1 MRPACIKRFDGGED
15 VIETYNIHDFPY
27 DKLNTKALICKH
39 KKKPKYIV
47 YTFATFDIET
57 TTIDNGNDTPYGF
70 MYHWQ
75 MDVGGY
81 IVTGRRWEE
90 WVKFM
95 LKLVEIFKTDETR
108 HFVVYIHNEAFEF
121 QFIRDFLNEYMGGFT
136 VFAAERRKP
145 IYVTTGN
152 GIQFR
157 CSYKLTNMS
166 LEKAVQNELG
176 VVHCKAAGDL
186 DYRVIR
192 TADTPLDDTEFGYCV
207 SDVVSLYELIER
219 RLINEHD
226 NLESIPMTSTGYVR
240 RDCRN
245 ACRKDEDYREEFLKQ
260 EMTESVYKLLM
271 EAGRGGN
278 THANR
283 YMSGRVWHEVDSFD
297 VASSY
302 PSQMFLREFPVS
314 KFTPYGEIE
323 NMTELESLLSEY
335 ACLFRVIFTG
345 LEVRDNIGMPYI
357 PISKATAHSKHI
369 TLDNGRVL
377 STVQRKMKERRKRR
391 KRRIKRCHI
400 PLRLTNIDDEI
411 MKERIKRIKRIK
423 RGYIS
428 LTLTDIDYQIIKEQ
442 YTWDDMSISDFHIA
456 TYGYLPE
463 ALLSQVMAYFK
474 AKTELKDKIKEA
486 EKRVDEEEAAN
497 LAYLYAK
504 SKNRLNG
511 IFGMCYTN
519 PVHNIISIN
528 EDGKWI
534 EDAPEIADALKKY
547 WKSRNSFLV
556 YAWGVWITAW
566 ARRHLEDLFNALGQD
581 KVIYGDTDSGK
592 AVDVDISKI
601 DALNAKVMA
610 LADKR
615 GAYCDYNGTRYYMGV
630 YEHENKI
637 PIAKF
642 KTLGAKK
649 YVYEDEKGLHVTISG
664 VNKKLGAKEIG
675 SIDNF
680 VPGFIFKEAGGL
692 TLYYNDAEQGIHQIT
707 VDGCTM
713 TTASNIGMID
723 STYEI
728 GITSEY
734 AELIGYNIYYDI
746 DKSDNNL

>member
-1 MRPACIKRFDGGED
+1 MRPACIKRFDGGDD

-27 DKLNTKALICKH
+27 EKLNTKALTCKH
-39 KKKPKYIV
+39 KKKPKYLV

-57 TTIDNGNDTPYGF
+57 TTIDNGTDTPYGY

-81 IVTGRRWEE
+81 VVTGRRWEE
-90 WVKFM
+90 WVTFM

-108 HFVVYIHNEAFEF
+108 NFVVYIHNEAFEF
-121 QFIRDFLNEYMGGFT
+121 QFIRDFLNAYFDGFT
-136 VFAAERRKP
+136 VFASQRRKP

-186 DYRVIR
+186 DYRIIR
-192 TADTPLDDTEFGYCV
+192 TADTPLNDTEYGYCV

-219 RLINEHD
+219 RLINERD

-245 ACRKDEDYREEFLKQ
+245 SCRKDEEYREEFLKQ

-283 YMSGRVWHEVDSFD
+283 YMSGRVWHKVDSFD

-302 PSQMFLREFPVS
+302 PAQMFLRKFPVS

-323 NMTELESLLSEY
+323 SMTELDGLLSEY

-357 PISKATAHSKHI
+357 AISKATAHSKHVA
-369 TLDNGRVL
+369 LDNGRVL
-377 STVQRKMKERRKRR
+377 SVINREDRE
-391 KRRIKRCHI
+391 
-400 PLRLTNIDDEI
+400 ND
-411 MKERIKRIKRIK
+411 
-423 RGYIS
+423 RGYLA
-428 LTLTDIDYQIIKEQ
+428 LTLTDVDFQIIKEQ
-442 YTWDDMSISDFHIA
+442 YTWDELSISDFHIA

-474 AKTELKDKIKEA
+474 AKTELKDKIKEV
-486 EKRVDEEEAAN
+486 EERGDEEEAAN

-519 PVHNIISIN
+519 PVHNAISIN
-528 EDGKWI
+528 EDGEWI
-534 EDAPEIADALKKY
+534 EEAPEIADALKKY

-601 DALNAKVMA
+601 DTLNDKVMA

-615 GAYCDYNGTRYYMGV
+615 GAYCDYNGTRYYMGI
-630 YEHENKI
+630 YEHENKV

-664 VNKKLGAKEIG
+664 VNKKRGAKELG

-680 VPGFIFKEAGGL
+680 APGFIFKDAGGL
-692 TLYYNDAEQGIHQIT
+692 TLYYNDAEQGIHKIT

-713 TTASNIGMID
+713 TTASNIGMVD

-728 GITSEY
+728 GITREY
-734 AELIGYNIYYDI
+734 AELIGYNIYYDV
-746 DKSDNNL
+746 DKSDNIL

>member
-1 MRPACIKRFDGGED
+1 MRQVCIKRFDGGED
-15 VIETYNIHDFPY
+15 LIETYNIHDFPY
-27 DKLNTKALICKH
+27 ENLNTKALTCKH
-39 KKKPKYIV
+39 KKKPKYLV

-57 TTIDNGNDTPYGF
+57 TTIDNGTDTPYGF

-75 MDVGGY
+75 MDIGGY
-81 IVTGRRWEE
+81 VVTGRRWEE

-108 HFVVYIHNEAFEF
+108 NFVVYIQNEAFEF
-121 QFIRDFLNEYMGGFT
+121 QFIRDFLNAHFGGFR
-136 VFAAERRKP
+136 VFAAQHRKP
-145 IYVTTGN
+145 IHVTTGN

-186 DYRVIR
+186 NYRVIR
-192 TADTPLDDTEFGYCV
+192 TAETPLNDTEYGYCI

-219 RLINEHD
+219 RFINERD

-245 ACRKDEDYREEFLKQ
+245 SCRKDEDYREEFLKQ

-283 YMSGRVWHEVDSFD
+283 YMSGRVWHDVDSFD

-302 PSQMFLREFPVS
+302 PAQMFLRKFPVS

-323 NMTELESLLSEY
+323 SMTELDGLLSEY

-345 LEVRDNIGMPYI
+345 LEVRDNIGMPYVA
-357 PISKATAHSKHI
+357 ISKATAHSKHV

-377 STVQRKMKERRKRR
+377 STINRENRDK
-391 KRRIKRCHI
+391 
-400 PLRLTNIDDEI
+400 D
-411 MKERIKRIKRIK
+411 
-423 RGYIS
+423 RGYIA
-428 LTLTDIDYQIIKEQ
+428 LTLTDVDYQIIKEQ
-442 YTWDDMSISDFHIA
+442 YTWDEMSISDFHIA

-463 ALLSQVMAYFK
+463 ALLSQVMAYFR

-486 EKRVDEEEAAN
+486 EEREAEEEASN

-519 PVHNIISIN
+519 PVHNVISVN
-528 EDGKWI
+528 EDGEWI
-534 EDAPEIADALKKY
+534 EEVPEIAEALKKY

-581 KVIYGDTDSGK
+581 KTIYGDTDSGK

-601 DALNAKVMA
+601 DALNDKVMK

-615 GAYCDYNGTRYYMGV
+615 GAYCDYNGTRYYMGI
-630 YEHENKI
+630 YEHENKV

-664 VNKKLGAKEIG
+664 VNRKRGAKELG

-680 VPGFIFKEAGGL
+680 VPGFIFKDAGGL
-692 TLYYNDAEQGIHQIT
+692 TLYYNDAEQGIHQII
-707 VDGCTM
+707 VDGCSM
-713 TTASNIGMID
+713 TTASNIGMVD

-728 GITSEY
+728 GITQEY
-734 AELIGYNIYYDI
+734 AESIGYNIYYDI
-746 DKSDNNL
+746 DKSDNIL

>member
-1 MRPACIKRFDGGED
+1 MRQACIKRFDGGED
-15 VIETYNIHDFPY
+15 VIDTYNIHDFPY
-27 DKLNTKALICKH
+27 ENLNTKSLICKH
-39 KKKPKYIV
+39 KKKPKYLI

-57 TTIDNGNDTPYGF
+57 TTIDNGTDTPYGF

-81 IVTGRRWEE
+81 VVTGRRWDE

-95 LKLVEIFKTDETR
+95 LKLVEIFKTDDTR
-108 HFVVYIHNEAFEF
+108 NFVVYIQNEAFEF
-121 QFIRDFLNEYMGGFT
+121 QFIRDFLNEHFGGFH
-136 VFAAERRKP
+136 VFAAQRRKP

-192 TADTPLDDTEFGYCV
+192 TADTPLNDTEFGYCV

-219 RLINEHD
+219 RLVNEHD

-245 ACRKDEDYREEFLKQ
+245 SCRKDKHYRDDFLKQ

-271 EAGRGGN
+271 EASRGGN

-283 YMSGRVWHEVDSFD
+283 YMSGRVWHDADSFD

-302 PSQMFLREFPVS
+302 PAQMFLRQFPVS

-323 NMTELESLLSEY
+323 SMTELDGLLSEY

-357 PISKATAHSKHI
+357 AISKATAHSKHI

-377 STVQRKMKERRKRR
+377 SVINREDRES
-391 KRRIKRCHI
+391 
-400 PLRLTNIDDEI
+400 D
-411 MKERIKRIKRIK
+411 
-423 RGYIS
+423 RGYIA
-428 LTLTDIDYQIIKEQ
+428 LTLTDIDFQIIKEQ

-463 ALLSQVMAYFK
+463 ALLCQVMEYFK

-486 EKRVDEEEAAN
+486 DERGNEEETAN
-497 LAYLYAK
+497 FTYLYAK

-519 PVHNIISIN
+519 PVHNVISIN
-528 EDGKWI
+528 EDGEWI
-534 EDAPEIADALKKY
+534 EEVPEIADALKKY

-615 GAYCDYNGTRYYMGV
+615 GAYCDYNGTRYYMGI
-630 YEHENKI
+630 YEHENKV

-642 KTLGAKK
+642 KTMGAKK

-664 VNKKLGAKEIG
+664 VNKKLGAKELG

-692 TLYYNDAEQGIHQIT
+692 TLYYNDVSIHQIT

-728 GITSEY
+728 GITREY

-746 DKSDNNL
+746 DKSDNIL

>member
-15 VIETYNIHDFPY
+15 VIDTYNIHDFPY
-27 DKLNTKALICKH
+27 ENLNTKALTCKH
-39 KKKPKYIV
+39 KKKPKYLV
-47 YTFATFDIET
+47 YTFASFDIET
-57 TTIDNGNDTPYGF
+57 TTIASGTDTPYGF

-81 IVTGRRWEE
+81 VVTGRRWEE
-90 WVKFM
+90 WIEFM

-108 HFVVYIHNEAFEF
+108 NFVVYIHNEAFEF
-121 QFIRDFLNEYMGGFT
+121 QFIRDFLNAYFDGFT
-136 VFAAERRKP
+136 VFAAQRRKP

-176 VVHCKAAGDL
+176 IIHCKASGDL
-186 DYRVIR
+186 DYRIIR
-192 TADTPLDDTEFGYCV
+192 TADTPLNDTEFGYCV

-219 RLINEHD
+219 RLINERD
-226 NLESIPMTSTGYVR
+226 NLESIPLTSTGYVR

-245 ACRKDEDYREEFLKQ
+245 SCRKDENYREEFLKQ

-283 YMSGRVWHEVDSFD
+283 YMSGRIWHDVDSFD

-302 PSQMFLREFPVS
+302 PAQMFLRKFPVS

-323 NMTELESLLSEY
+323 SMTELDDLLSEY

-357 PISKATAHSKHI
+357 AISKATAHSKHV

-377 STVQRKMKERRKRR
+377 SVINREDRE
-391 KRRIKRCHI
+391 
-400 PLRLTNIDDEI
+400 ND
-411 MKERIKRIKRIK
+411 
-423 RGYIS
+423 RGYLS
-428 LTLTDIDYQIIKEQ
+428 LTLTDVDFQIIKEQ
-442 YTWDDMSISDFHIA
+442 YTWDEMSISDFHIA

-463 ALLSQVMAYFK
+463 ALLSQVMAYFR
-474 AKTELKDKIKEA
+474 AKTELKDKIKAA
-486 EKRVDEEEAAN
+486 EERGDEEEAAN

-519 PVHNIISIN
+519 PVRNVISIN
-528 EDGKWI
+528 EDGEWI

-592 AVDVDISKI
+592 AVEVDISKI
-601 DALNAKVMA
+601 DALNAKVME
-610 LADKR
+610 LADKC

-637 PIAKF
+637 PVAKF

-664 VNKKLGAKEIG
+664 VNKKLGAKELG

-680 VPGFIFKEAGGL
+680 VPGFIFKDAGGL

-713 TTASNIGMID
+713 TTASNIGMVD
-723 STYEI
+723 NTYEI

-746 DKSDNNL
+746 DKFDFNL

>member
-1 MRPACIKRFDGGED
+1 MRLACIKRFDGGED

-27 DKLNTKALICKH
+27 ENLNTKALTCKH
-39 KKKPKYIV
+39 KKKPKYLV
-47 YTFATFDIET
+47 YTFGTFDIET
-57 TTIDNGNDTPYGF
+57 TTIDNGIDTPYGF

-81 IVTGRRWEE
+81 VVTGRRWEE

-108 HFVVYIHNEAFEF
+108 NFVVYIQNEAFEF
-121 QFIRDFLNEYMGGFT
+121 QFIRDFLNTYFDGFR
-136 VFAAERRKP
+136 VFATQRRKP

-192 TADTPLDDTEFGYCV
+192 TADTPLDDTEYGYCV

-219 RLINEHD
+219 RFINEHD

-245 ACRKDEDYREEFLKQ
+245 SCRKDENYREEFLKQ

-283 YMSGRVWHEVDSFD
+283 YMSGRVWHDVDSFD
-297 VASSY
+297 VTSSY
-302 PSQMFLREFPVS
+302 PAQMFLRKFPVS

-323 NMTELESLLSEY
+323 SMTELDGLLSEY

-357 PISKATAHSKHI
+357 AISKATARSKHV

-377 STVQRKMKERRKRR
+377 SVINREDRE
-391 KRRIKRCHI
+391 
-400 PLRLTNIDDEI
+400 ND
-411 MKERIKRIKRIK
+411 
-423 RGYIS
+423 RGYIA
-428 LTLTDIDYQIIKEQ
+428 LTLTDIDFQIIKEQ
-442 YTWDDMSISDFHIA
+442 YTWDEMSISDFHIA

-486 EKRVDEEEAAN
+486 EERGDEEEAAN

-519 PVHNIISIN
+519 PVHNVISIN
-528 EDGKWI
+528 EDGEWI
-534 EDAPEIADALKKY
+534 EDTPEIADALKKY

-601 DALNAKVMA
+601 DALNAKVME

-630 YEHENKI
+630 YEHENKV

-664 VNKKLGAKEIG
+664 VSKKLGAKELG

-680 VPGFIFKEAGGL
+680 VPGFIFKDAGGL

-713 TTASNIGMID
+713 TTASNIGMVD

-746 DKSDNNL
+746 DKSDNIL

>member
-1 MRPACIKRFDGGED
+1 MRLACIKRFDGGED

-27 DKLNTKALICKH
+27 ENLNTKALICKH
-39 KKKPKYIV
+39 KKKPKYLV
-47 YTFATFDIET
+47 YTFGTFDIET
-57 TTIDNGNDTPYGF
+57 TTIDNGTGTPYGF

-81 IVTGRRWEE
+81 VVTGRRWED

-108 HFVVYIHNEAFEF
+108 NFVVYIHNEAFEF
-121 QFIRDFLNEYMGGFT
+121 QFIRDFLNAHFDGFQ
-136 VFAAERRKP
+136 VFASQRRKP

-207 SDVVSLYELIER
+207 SDVVCLYELIER
-219 RLINEHD
+219 RLINERD

-245 ACRKDEDYREEFLKQ
+245 SCRKDENYREEFLKQ

-283 YMSGRVWHEVDSFD
+283 YMSGRVWHDVDSFD

-302 PSQMFLREFPVS
+302 PAQMFLRKFPAS

-323 NMTELESLLSEY
+323 SMTELDALLSEY

-357 PISKATAHSKHI
+357 AISKATARSKHV

-377 STVQRKMKERRKRR
+377 SVINREDRE
-391 KRRIKRCHI
+391 
-400 PLRLTNIDDEI
+400 ND
-411 MKERIKRIKRIK
+411 
-423 RGYIS
+423 RGYIA
-428 LTLTDIDYQIIKEQ
+428 LTLTDIDFQIIKEQ
-442 YTWDDMSISDFHIA
+442 YTWDEMSISDFHIA

-486 EKRVDEEEAAN
+486 EERGDEEEVAN

-519 PVHNIISIN
+519 PVHNVISIN
-528 EDGKWI
+528 EDGEWI
-534 EDAPEIADALKKY
+534 EDTPEIADALKKY

-601 DALNAKVMA
+601 DALNAKVKA

-630 YEHENKI
+630 YEHENKV

-664 VNKKLGAKEIG
+664 VSKKLGAKELG

-680 VPGFIFKEAGGL
+680 VPGFIFKDAGGL

-713 TTASNIGMID
+713 TTASNIGMVD

-734 AELIGYNIYYDI
+734 AEVIGYNIYYDI
-746 DKSDNNL
+746 DKFDFNL

>member
-1 MRPACIKRFDGGED
+1 MRQARIKRFDGGED

-27 DKLNTKALICKH
+27 EKLNTKALTCKH
-39 KKKPKYIV
+39 KKMPKYLV

-57 TTIDNGNDTPYGF
+57 TTIDNGTDTPFGF

-81 IVTGRRWEE
+81 VVTGRRWEE

-108 HFVVYIHNEAFEF
+108 NFVVYIHNEAFEF
-121 QFIRDFLNEYMGGFT
+121 QFIRDFLNAHFDGFT
-136 VFAAERRKP
+136 VFASQRRKP

-166 LEKAVQNELG
+166 LEKAVENELG

-186 DYRVIR
+186 DYRIIR

-219 RLINEHD
+219 RLINERD

-245 ACRKDEDYREEFLKQ
+245 SCRKDEEYREEFLKQ
-260 EMTESVYKLLM
+260 EMTESVYQLLL

-283 YMSGRVWHEVDSFD
+283 YLSGRVWHNVDSFD

-302 PSQMFLREFPVS
+302 PAQMFLRKFPVS

-323 NMTELESLLSEY
+323 SMTELDGLLSEY

-357 PISKATAHSKHI
+357 AISKATAHSKYV

-377 STVQRKMKERRKRR
+377 SVINREDRE
-391 KRRIKRCHI
+391 
-400 PLRLTNIDDEI
+400 ND
-411 MKERIKRIKRIK
+411 
-423 RGYIS
+423 RGYLA
-428 LTLTDIDYQIIKEQ
+428 LTLTDVDFLIIKEQ
-442 YTWDDMSISDFHIA
+442 YTWDEMSISDFHIA

-486 EKRVDEEEAAN
+486 EERGDEEEAAN

-519 PVHNIISIN
+519 PVHNVISIN
-528 EDGKWI
+528 EDGEWI
-534 EDAPEIADALKKY
+534 EDTPEIAEALKKY

-615 GAYCDYNGTRYYMGV
+615 GAYCDYNGKRYYMGI
-630 YEHENKI
+630 YEHENKV

-664 VNKKLGAKEIG
+664 VNKKLGAKELG

-680 VPGFIFKEAGGL
+680 IPGFIFKDAGGL
-692 TLYYNDAEQGIHQIT
+692 TLYYNDEEQGIHKIT

-713 TTASNIGMID
+713 TTASNIGMVD

-728 GITSEY
+728 GITREY

-746 DKSDNNL
+746 DKSDNIL

>member
-27 DKLNTKALICKH
+27 ENLNTKALTCKH
-39 KKKPKYIV
+39 KKKPKYLI

-57 TTIDNGNDTPYGF
+57 TTIDNGTDTPYGF

-81 IVTGRRWEE
+81 VVTGRRWEE

-108 HFVVYIHNEAFEF
+108 NFVVYIQNEAFEF
-121 QFIRDFLNEYMGGFT
+121 QFIRDFLNAYFGGFR
-136 VFAAERRKP
+136 VFAAQRRKP
-145 IYVTTGN
+145 IHVTTGN

-192 TADTPLDDTEFGYCV
+192 TADTPLTDTEYGYCV

-219 RLINEHD
+219 RFINERD

-245 ACRKDEDYREEFLKQ
+245 SCRKDEDYREEFLKQ

-283 YMSGRVWHEVDSFD
+283 YMSGRVWHDVDSFD

-302 PSQMFLREFPVS
+302 PAQMFLRKFPVS

-323 NMTELESLLSEY
+323 SMTELDGLLSEY

-345 LEVRDNIGMPYI
+345 LEVRDNIGMPYVA
-357 PISKATAHSKHI
+357 ISKATARSKHV

-377 STVQRKMKERRKRR
+377 SVINREDRE
-391 KRRIKRCHI
+391 
-400 PLRLTNIDDEI
+400 ND
-411 MKERIKRIKRIK
+411 
-423 RGYIS
+423 RGYIA
-428 LTLTDIDYQIIKEQ
+428 LTLTDVDFQIIKEQ
-442 YTWDDMSISDFHIA
+442 YTWDEMSISDFHIA

-486 EKRVDEEEAAN
+486 DERGDEEEAAN
-497 LAYLYAK
+497 LSYLYAK

-519 PVHNIISIN
+519 PVHNKVFIK
-528 EDGKWI
+528 EDGTWD
-534 EDAPEIADALKKY
+534 EDAPDIAEALKKY
-547 WKSRNSFLV
+547 WRSRNNFLV

-581 KVIYGDTDSGK
+581 KTIYGDTDSGK

-615 GAYCDYNGTRYYMGV
+615 GAYCDYNGTRYYMGI
-630 YEHENKI
+630 YEHENKV

-664 VNKKLGAKEIG
+664 VSKKLGAKELG

-680 VPGFIFKEAGGL
+680 VPGFIFKVAGGL

-713 TTASNIGMID
+713 TTASNIGMVD

-728 GITSEY
+728 GITREY

-746 DKSDNNL
+746 DKSDNIL

>member
-1 MRPACIKRFDGGED
+1 MRLACIKRFDGGED
-15 VIETYNIHDFPY
+15 IIETYNIHDFPY
-27 DKLNTKALICKH
+27 ENLNTKALTCKH
-39 KKKPKYIV
+39 KKKPKYLV

-57 TTIDNGNDTPYGF
+57 TTIDNGTDTPYGF

-81 IVTGRRWEE
+81 VVTGRHWEE

-95 LKLVEIFKTDETR
+95 LKLADIFKTDDTR
-108 HFVVYIHNEAFEF
+108 NFVVYIHNEAFEF
-121 QFIRDFLNEYMGGFT
+121 QFIRDFLNTYFDGFH
-136 VFAAERRKP
+136 VFASQRRKP

-176 VVHCKAAGDL
+176 VVHCKADGDL

-207 SDVVSLYELIER
+207 SDVVCLYELIER

-245 ACRKDEDYREEFLKQ
+245 SCRKDADYREEFLKQ
-260 EMTESVYKLLM
+260 EMTESVYTLLT

-302 PSQMFLREFPVS
+302 PAQMFLRKFPVS

-323 NMTELESLLSEY
+323 SMTELDGLLSEY

-357 PISKATAHSKHI
+357 AKSKSTAHSNHL

-377 STVQRKMKERRKRR
+377 SVINREDRE
-391 KRRIKRCHI
+391 
-400 PLRLTNIDDEI
+400 ND
-411 MKERIKRIKRIK
+411 
-423 RGYIS
+423 RGYLA
-428 LTLTDIDYQIIKEQ
+428 LTLTDVDFQIIKEQ
-442 YTWDDMSISDFHIA
+442 YTWDEMSISDFHIA

-463 ALLSQVMAYFK
+463 ALLSQVMAYFR

-486 EKRVDEEEAAN
+486 EERGDEEEAAN

-519 PVHNIISIN
+519 PVRNVISIN
-528 EDGKWI
+528 EKGKWI
-534 EDAPEIADALKKY
+534 EETPEIADALKKY

-581 KVIYGDTDSGK
+581 RVIYGDTDSGK

-601 DALNAKVMA
+601 DALNAKVKA

-630 YEHENKI
+630 YEHENKV

-664 VNKKLGAKEIG
+664 VNKKTGAKELG

-680 VPGFIFKEAGGL
+680 VPGFIFKDAGGL
-692 TLYYNDAEQGIHQIT
+692 TLYYNYAEQGIHQIT

-713 TTASNIGMID
+713 TTASNIGMVD

-746 DKSDNNL
+746 DKSDNIL

>member
-1 MRPACIKRFDGGED
+1 MRQACIKRFDGGED

-27 DKLNTKALICKH
+27 ENLNTKALTCKH
-39 KKKPKYIV
+39 KKKPKYLV

-57 TTIDNGNDTPYGF
+57 TTIDNGTDTPYGF

-81 IVTGRRWEE
+81 VVTGRRWEE

-166 LEKAVQNELG
+166 LQKAAQNELG
-176 VVHCKAAGDL
+176 VVHCKADGDL

-219 RLINEHD
+219 RLINERD

-260 EMTESVYKLLM
+260 EMTESVYTLLM

-283 YMSGRVWHEVDSFD
+283 YMSGRVWHDVDSFD
-297 VASSY
+297 VVSSY
-302 PSQMFLREFPVS
+302 PSQMFLRKFPVS

-323 NMTELESLLSEY
+323 SMTELDGLLSEY

-357 PISKATAHSKHI
+357 AISKATAHSKHV

-377 STVQRKMKERRKRR
+377 SVINREDRE
-391 KRRIKRCHI
+391 
-400 PLRLTNIDDEI
+400 ND
-411 MKERIKRIKRIK
+411 
-423 RGYIS
+423 RGYLA
-428 LTLTDIDYQIIKEQ
+428 LTLTDIDFQIIKEQ

-463 ALLSQVMAYFK
+463 ALLSQVMAYFR

-486 EKRVDEEEAAN
+486 EERGDEEKTAN
-497 LAYLYAK
+497 LAYLYTK
-504 SKNRLNG
+504 SKSRLNG
-511 IFGMCYTN
+511 ISGMCYTN
-519 PVHNIISIN
+519 PVHNVISIN
-528 EDGKWI
+528 EDGEWI
-534 EDAPEIADALKKY
+534 EEVPEIADALKKY

-566 ARRHLEDLFNALGQD
+566 ARRHLEDLFNDLGQD

-664 VNKKLGAKEIG
+664 VNKKLGAKELG

-680 VPGFIFKEAGGL
+680 IPAFIFKDAGGL
-692 TLYYNDAEQGIHQIT
+692 TLYYNDAEQGIHEIT

-713 TTASNIGMID
+713 TTASNIGMVD

-728 GITSEY
+728 GITEEY

>member
-27 DKLNTKALICKH
+27 ENLNTKALVCKH
-39 KKKPKYIV
+39 KKKPKYLV

-57 TTIDNGNDTPYGF
+57 TTIASDTETPYGF

-81 IVTGRRWEE
+81 VVTGRRWEE
-90 WVKFM
+90 WVEFM

-108 HFVVYIHNEAFEF
+108 NFIVYIHNEAFEF
-121 QFIRDFLNEYMGGFT
+121 QFIRDFLNAHFGGFQ
-136 VFAAERRKP
+136 VFAAQRRKP

-176 VVHCKAAGDL
+176 IVHCKAAGDL
-186 DYRVIR
+186 DYRLIR
-192 TADTPLDDTEFGYCV
+192 TADTPLDDTEYAYCV
-207 SDVVSLYELIER
+207 SDVVCLYELIER

-245 ACRKDEDYREEFLKQ
+245 SCRKDEDYREEFLKQ
-260 EMTESVYKLLM
+260 EMTESVYKLLL

-283 YMSGRVWHEVDSFD
+283 FMSGRVWHNVDSFD

-302 PSQMFLREFPVS
+302 PAQMFLRKFPVS

-323 NMTELESLLSEY
+323 SMTELDSLLSEY

-357 PISKATAHSKHI
+357 AISKATAHSKHV

-377 STVQRKMKERRKRR
+377 SVINREDRE
-391 KRRIKRCHI
+391 
-400 PLRLTNIDDEI
+400 ND
-411 MKERIKRIKRIK
+411 
-423 RGYIS
+423 RGYLA
-428 LTLTDIDYQIIKEQ
+428 LTLTDVDFQIIKEQ
-442 YTWDDMSISDFHIA
+442 YAWDEMSISDFHIA

-463 ALLSQVMAYFK
+463 ALLSQVMAYFR

-486 EKRVDEEEAAN
+486 EESGDEEEAAN

-519 PVHNIISIN
+519 PVHNVISIN
-528 EDGKWI
+528 EDGEWI
-534 EDAPEIADALKKY
+534 EDVPEIADALKKF

-581 KVIYGDTDSGK
+581 RVIYGDTDSGK

-601 DALNAKVMA
+601 DALNAKVME

-664 VNKKLGAKEIG
+664 VNKKLGAKELG

-680 VPGFIFKEAGGL
+680 VPGFIFKDAGGL

-713 TTASNIGMID
+713 TTASNIGMVD

-746 DKSDNNL
+746 DKFDFNL

>member
-1 MRPACIKRFDGGED
+1 MRPAFIKRFDGGED
-15 VIETYNIHDFPY
+15 CIETYNIHDFPY
-27 DKLNTKALICKH
+27 GNLNTKALTCKH
-39 KKKPKYIV
+39 KKKPKYLI

-57 TTIDNGNDTPYGF
+57 TTIDNGTDTPYGF

-81 IVTGRRWEE
+81 VVTGRRWEE

-95 LKLVEIFKTDETR
+95 LKLVDIFKTDDTR
-108 HFVVYIHNEAFEF
+108 NFVVYIHNEAFEF
-121 QFIRDFLNEYMGGFT
+121 QFIRDFLNAHFGGFR
-136 VFAAERRKP
+136 VFAAQRRKP
-145 IYVTTGN
+145 IHVTTGN

-186 DYRVIR
+186 DYRIIR
-192 TADTPLDDTEFGYCV
+192 TADTPLGDTEYGYCI
-207 SDVVSLYELIER
+207 SDVVSLYEMIER

-245 ACRKDEDYREEFLKQ
+245 SCRKNEDYREEFLKQ
-260 EMTESVYKLLM
+260 EMTESVYKLLI

-283 YMSGRVWHEVDSFD
+283 YMSGRVWHDVDSFD

-302 PSQMFLREFPVS
+302 PAQMFLRKFPVS

-323 NMTELESLLSEY
+323 SVKELNGLLSEY

-357 PISKATAHSKHI
+357 AISKATARSKHV

-377 STVQRKMKERRKRR
+377 SVINREDRE
-391 KRRIKRCHI
+391 
-400 PLRLTNIDDEI
+400 ND
-411 MKERIKRIKRIK
+411 

-428 LTLTDIDYQIIKEQ
+428 LTLTDVDFQIIKEQ
-442 YTWDDMSISDFHIA
+442 YTWDEMSISDFHIA

-463 ALLSQVMAYFK
+463 ALLSQVMAYFR

-486 EKRVDEEEAAN
+486 EEQGDEEEAAN

-519 PVHNIISIN
+519 PVHNVISIN
-528 EDGKWI
+528 EDGEWI
-534 EDAPEIADALKKY
+534 EDEPEIADALKKY

-610 LADKR
+610 LADKC

-630 YEHENKI
+630 YEHENKV

-664 VNKKLGAKEIG
+664 VNKKLGAKELG
-675 SIDNF
+675 SIEKF
-680 VPGFIFKEAGGL
+680 ESGFIFKDAGGL
-692 TLYYNDAEQGIHQIT
+692 TLYYNDSEKGIHTIT
-707 VDGCTM
+707 INGCTM
-713 TTASNIGMID
+713 TTASNIAMVD

-728 GITSEY
+728 GITREY

-746 DKSDNNL
+746 DKSDNIL

>member
-1 MRPACIKRFDGGED
+1 MRLACIKRFDGGED

-27 DKLNTKALICKH
+27 ENLNTKALICKH

-57 TTIDNGNDTPYGF
+57 TTIDNGTDTPYGF

-81 IVTGRRWEE
+81 VVTGRRWEE
-90 WVKFM
+90 WVEFM

-121 QFIRDFLNEYMGGFT
+121 QFIRDFLNAYFGGFR
-136 VFAAERRKP
+136 VFATQRRKP

-152 GIQFR
+152 GVQFR

-192 TADTPLDDTEFGYCV
+192 TADTPLDDTEFGYCI

-219 RLINEHD
+219 RLINERD

-260 EMTESVYKLLM
+260 EMTESVYTLLM

-283 YMSGRVWHEVDSFD
+283 YMSGRVWHDVDSFD

-302 PSQMFLREFPVS
+302 PAQMFLRKYPVS

-323 NMTELESLLSEY
+323 SMTELDGLLSEY

-357 PISKATAHSKHI
+357 PISKATAHSKHVS
-369 TLDNGRVL
+369 LDNGRVL
-377 STVQRKMKERRKRR
+377 SVINREDRE
-391 KRRIKRCHI
+391 
-400 PLRLTNIDDEI
+400 ND
-411 MKERIKRIKRIK
+411 
-423 RGYIS
+423 RGYLA
-428 LTLTDIDYQIIKEQ
+428 LTLTDVDFQIIKEQ

-456 TYGYLPE
+456 TYGYLPD

-474 AKTELKDKIKEA
+474 TKTELKDKIKEA
-486 EKRVDEEEAAN
+486 DKRGDEEESAN

-519 PVHNIISIN
+519 PVHNVISIN
-528 EDGKWI
+528 EDGEWI

-601 DALNAKVMA
+601 DKLNAKVMA

-675 SIDNF
+675 NIDNF
-680 VPGFIFKEAGGL
+680 VPGFIFKDAGGL

-713 TTASNIGMID
+713 TTASNIGMVD

-728 GITSEY
+728 GITEEY

>member
-1 MRPACIKRFDGGED
+1 MRQACIKRFDGGED
-15 VIETYNIHDFPY
+15 VIETYNIYDFPY
-27 DKLNTKALICKH
+27 ENLNTKALKCKH
-39 KKKPKYIV
+39 KKKPKYLV
-47 YTFATFDIET
+47 YTFGTFDIET
-57 TTIDNGNDTPYGF
+57 TTIDNGTDTPYGF

-81 IVTGRRWEE
+81 VVTGRRWEE
-90 WVKFM
+90 WVEFM

-108 HFVVYIHNEAFEF
+108 NFVVYIHNEAFEF
-121 QFIRDFLNEYMGGFT
+121 QFIRDFLNAHFDGFQ
-136 VFAAERRKP
+136 VFAAQRRKP

-157 CSYKLTNMS
+157 CSYKMTNMS
-166 LEKAVQNELG
+166 LGKAVENELG

-207 SDVVSLYELIER
+207 SDVVCLYELIER

-283 YMSGRVWHEVDSFD
+283 YMSGRVWHDVDSFD

-302 PSQMFLREFPVS
+302 PSQMFLRKFPVS

-323 NMTELESLLSEY
+323 SMTELDGLLSEY

-357 PISKATAHSKHI
+357 PISKATARSKHV
-369 TLDNGRVL
+369 TQDNGRVI
-377 STVQRKMKERRKRR
+377 SVINREDRE
-391 KRRIKRCHI
+391 
-400 PLRLTNIDDEI
+400 ND
-411 MKERIKRIKRIK
+411 
-423 RGYIS
+423 RGYIA
-428 LTLTDIDYQIIKEQ
+428 LTLTDVDFQIIKEE
-442 YTWDDMSISDFHIA
+442 YTWDEMSISDFHIA

-486 EKRVDEEEAAN
+486 EERGDEEEAAN

-519 PVHNIISIN
+519 PVHNVISIN
-528 EDGKWI
+528 EDGEWI
-534 EDAPEIADALKKY
+534 EDMPEIADALKKY

-601 DALNAKVMA
+601 DALNAKVMD

-615 GAYCDYNGTRYYMGV
+615 GAYCDYNGTRYYMGI
-630 YEHENKI
+630 YEHENKV

-664 VNKKLGAKEIG
+664 VNKKLGAKELG

-680 VPGFIFKEAGGL
+680 VPGFIFTDAGGL

-713 TTASNIGMID
+713 TTASNIGMVD

-746 DKSDNNL
+746 DKSDDIL

>member
-15 VIETYNIHDFPY
+15 VIETYNIQDFPY
-27 DKLNTKALICKH
+27 ENLNTKALTCKH
-39 KKKPKYIV
+39 KKKPKYLV
-47 YTFATFDIET
+47 YIFATFDIET
-57 TTIDNGNDTPYGF
+57 TTIDNGTDTPYGF

-81 IVTGRRWEE
+81 VVTGRRWEE
-90 WVKFM
+90 WVEFM

-108 HFVVYIHNEAFEF
+108 NFVVYIHNEAFEF

-192 TADTPLDDTEFGYCV
+192 TADTPLDDTEYGYCV

-219 RLINEHD
+219 RLINERD

-245 ACRKDEDYREEFLKQ
+245 SCRKDEDYREEFLKQ

-283 YMSGRVWHEVDSFD
+283 YMSGRVWHDVDSFD

-302 PSQMFLREFPVS
+302 PAQMFLRKFPMS

-323 NMTELESLLSEY
+323 SMTELDGLLSEY

-345 LEVRDNIGMPYI
+345 MEVRDNIGMPYI
-357 PISKATAHSKHI
+357 AISKATARSKHV

-377 STVQRKMKERRKRR
+377 SVINREDRK
-391 KRRIKRCHI
+391 
-400 PLRLTNIDDEI
+400 ND
-411 MKERIKRIKRIK
+411 
-423 RGYIS
+423 RGYIA
-428 LTLTDIDYQIIKEQ
+428 LTLTDIDFQIIKEQ
-442 YTWDDMSISDFHIA
+442 YTWDEMSISDFHIA

-486 EKRVDEEEAAN
+486 EKRGDEEEAAN

-519 PVHNIISIN
+519 PVHNVISIN
-528 EDGKWI
+528 EDGEWI
-534 EDAPEIADALKKY
+534 EDAPDIADALKKY

-592 AVDVDISKI
+592 SVDVDISKI
-601 DALNAKVMA
+601 DALNSKVMA

-615 GAYCDYNGTRYYMGV
+615 GAYCDYNGTRYYMGI
-630 YEHENKI
+630 YEHENKV

-664 VNKKLGAKEIG
+664 VNKKLGAKELG

-680 VPGFIFKEAGGL
+680 VPGFIFKDAGGL
-692 TLYYNDAEQGIHQIT
+692 TLYYNDSEKGIHTIT
-707 VDGCTM
+707 INGCTM
-713 TTASNIGMID
+713 KTASNIGMVD

-746 DKSDNNL
+746 DKSDNIL

>member
-27 DKLNTKALICKH
+27 DKLNTKSLICRH
-39 KKKPKYIV
+39 KKKPKYLV

-57 TTIDNGNDTPYGF
+57 TTIDNGTDTPYGF

-81 IVTGRRWEE
+81 VVTGRRWEE
-90 WVKFM
+90 WVTFM
-95 LKLVEIFKTDETR
+95 LKLVEIFKTDDTR
-108 HFVVYIHNEAFEF
+108 NFVVYIHNEAFEF
-121 QFIRDFLNEYMGGFT
+121 QFIRDFLNAHFDGFT
-136 VFAAERRKP
+136 VFASQSRKP

-152 GIQFR
+152 GVQFR

-186 DYRVIR
+186 DYRIIR
-192 TADTPLDDTEFGYCV
+192 TADTPLNDTEFGYCV

-219 RLINEHD
+219 RLINERD

-245 ACRKDEDYREEFLKQ
+245 SCRKDEDYREEFLKQ

-283 YMSGRVWHEVDSFD
+283 YMSGRVWHDVDSFD

-302 PSQMFLREFPVS
+302 PAQMFLRKFPVS

-323 NMTELESLLSEY
+323 SMTELDGLLSEY

-357 PISKATAHSKHI
+357 AISKATAHSKHV

-377 STVQRKMKERRKRR
+377 SVINREDRE
-391 KRRIKRCHI
+391 
-400 PLRLTNIDDEI
+400 ND
-411 MKERIKRIKRIK
+411 
-423 RGYIS
+423 RGYLA
-428 LTLTDIDYQIIKEQ
+428 LTLTDVDFQIIKEQ
-442 YTWDDMSISDFHIA
+442 YTWDEVSISDFHIA

-486 EKRVDEEEAAN
+486 EERGDEEEAAN

-519 PVHNIISIN
+519 PVHNVISIN
-528 EDGKWI
+528 EDGEWI
-534 EDAPEIADALKKY
+534 EESPEIAEALKKY

-592 AVDVDISKI
+592 AVDIDISKI
-601 DALNAKVMA
+601 DTLNAKVMA

-615 GAYCDYNGTRYYMGV
+615 GAYCDYNGKRYYMGV
-630 YEHENKI
+630 YEHENKV

-664 VNKKLGAKEIG
+664 VNKKLGAKELG

-680 VPGFIFKEAGGL
+680 VPGFIFKDAGGL
-692 TLYYNDAEQGIHQIT
+692 TLYYNDAEQGIHKIT

-713 TTASNIGMID
+713 TTASNIGMVD

-728 GITSEY
+728 GITREY
-734 AELIGYNIYYDI
+734 AELIGYNIYYDV
-746 DKSDNNL
+746 DKSDNIL

>member
-1 MRPACIKRFDGGED
+1 MRQACIKRFDGGED

-27 DKLNTKALICKH
+27 ENLNTKALTCKH
-39 KKKPKYIV
+39 KKKPKYLV

-57 TTIDNGNDTPYGF
+57 TTIDNGTDTPYGF

-81 IVTGRRWEE
+81 VVTGRRWEE
-90 WVKFM
+90 WVQFM

-108 HFVVYIHNEAFEF
+108 NFVVYIHNEAFEF
-121 QFIRDFLNEYMGGFT
+121 QYIRDFLNAHFDGFQ
-136 VFAAERRKP
+136 VFASQRRKP

-166 LEKAVQNELG
+166 LEKAVENELG

-186 DYRVIR
+186 DYRIIR
-192 TADTPLDDTEFGYCV
+192 TADTPLDDTEYGYCV

-219 RLINEHD
+219 RLINEGD

-283 YMSGRVWHEVDSFD
+283 YMSGRVWHVVDSFD

-302 PSQMFLREFPVS
+302 PAQMFLRKFPVS

-323 NMTELESLLSEY
+323 SMTELDGLLSEY

-357 PISKATAHSKHI
+357 TISKATAHSKYV

-377 STVQRKMKERRKRR
+377 SVINREDRE
-391 KRRIKRCHI
+391 
-400 PLRLTNIDDEI
+400 ND
-411 MKERIKRIKRIK
+411 
-423 RGYIS
+423 RGYLA
-428 LTLTDIDYQIIKEQ
+428 LTLTDIDFQIIKEQ
-442 YTWDDMSISDFHIA
+442 YTWDEMSISDFHIA

-463 ALLSQVMAYFK
+463 ALLSQVMAYFR

-486 EKRVDEEEAAN
+486 EERGDEEEAAN

-519 PVHNIISIN
+519 PVRNVISIN
-528 EDGKWI
+528 ENGEWI
-534 EDAPEIADALKKY
+534 EDTPDIAEALRKY

-601 DALNAKVMA
+601 DALNAKVMS

-615 GAYCDYNGTRYYMGV
+615 GAYCDYNGKRYYMGV
-630 YEHENKI
+630 YEHENKV

-664 VNKKLGAKEIG
+664 VNKKLGAKELG

-680 VPGFIFKEAGGL
+680 VAGFIFKEAGGL
-692 TLYYNDAEQGIHQIT
+692 TLYYNDEEQGIHKIT

-713 TTASNIGMID
+713 TTASNIGMVG

-728 GITSEY
+728 GITREY
-734 AELIGYNIYYDI
+734 AELIGYNIYYDV
-746 DKSDNNL
+746 DKSDNIL

>member
-27 DKLNTKALICKH
+27 ENLNTKALTCKH
-39 KKKPKYIV
+39 KKKPKYLV

-57 TTIDNGNDTPYGF
+57 TTIDNGTDTPYGF

-81 IVTGRRWEE
+81 VVTGRRWEE

-95 LKLVEIFKTDETR
+95 LKLVEIFKTDDTR
-108 HFVVYIHNEAFEF
+108 NFVVYIQNEAFEF

-136 VFAAERRKP
+136 VFAAQRRKP
-145 IYVTTGN
+145 IHVTTGN

-186 DYRVIR
+186 DYRIIR
-192 TADTPLDDTEFGYCV
+192 TADTPLDDTEYGYCV

-219 RLINEHD
+219 RLINERD

-245 ACRKDEDYREEFLKQ
+245 SCRKDEDYREEFLKQ
-260 EMTESVYKLLM
+260 EMSESVYTLLM

-283 YMSGRVWHEVDSFD
+283 YMSGRVWHDVDSFD

-302 PSQMFLREFPVS
+302 PAQMFLRKYPVT

-323 NMTELESLLSEY
+323 SMTEFDGLLGEY

-345 LEVRDNIGMPYI
+345 LEVRENIGMPYI
-357 PISKATAHSKHI
+357 AISKATARSKHV

-377 STVQRKMKERRKRR
+377 SVINREDRE
-391 KRRIKRCHI
+391 
-400 PLRLTNIDDEI
+400 ND
-411 MKERIKRIKRIK
+411 
-423 RGYIS
+423 RGYIV
-428 LTLTDIDYQIIKEQ
+428 LTLTDVDFQIIKEQ
-442 YTWDDMSISDFHIA
+442 YTWDEMSISDFHIA
-456 TYGYLPE
+456 TYGYLPD
-463 ALLSQVMAYFK
+463 ALLSQVMAYFR

-486 EKRVDEEEAAN
+486 EEREAEEEAAN

-519 PVHNIISIN
+519 PVHNVISIN
-528 EDGKWI
+528 EDGEWI

-581 KVIYGDTDSGK
+581 KTIYGDTDSGK

-615 GAYCDYNGTRYYMGV
+615 GAYCDYNGMRYYMGI
-630 YEHENKI
+630 YEHENKV

-664 VNKKLGAKEIG
+664 VNKKLGAKELG
-675 SIDNF
+675 TIDNF
-680 VPGFIFKEAGGL
+680 VPGFIFKNAGGL

-713 TTASNIGMID
+713 TTASNIGMVD

-728 GITSEY
+728 GITQEY

-746 DKSDNNL
+746 DKSDNIL

>member
-27 DKLNTKALICKH
+27 ENLNTKALTCKH
-39 KKKPKYIV
+39 KKKPKYLV

-57 TTIDNGNDTPYGF
+57 TTIDNGTDTPYGF

-81 IVTGRRWEE
+81 VVTGRRWEE
-90 WVKFM
+90 WVEFM

-108 HFVVYIHNEAFEF
+108 YFIVYIQNEAFEF
-121 QFIRDFLNEYMGGFT
+121 QFIRDFLNAHFGGFH
-136 VFAAERRKP
+136 VFAAQRRKP

-176 VVHCKAAGDL
+176 VVHCKASGDL
-186 DYRVIR
+186 DYCVIR

-219 RLINEHD
+219 KFINERD
-226 NLESIPMTSTGYVR
+226 NLESIPLTSTGYVR

-245 ACRKDEDYREEFLKQ
+245 SCRKDPDYREEFLKQ

-283 YMSGRVWHEVDSFD
+283 FMSGRVWHNVDSFD

-302 PSQMFLREFPVS
+302 PAQMFLRKFPVS
-314 KFTPYGEIE
+314 KFTPYGDIE
-323 NMTELESLLSEY
+323 SMTELDGLLSEY

-345 LEVRDNIGMPYI
+345 MEVRDNIGMPYI
-357 PISKATAHSKHI
+357 AISKATAHSKHV

-377 STVQRKMKERRKRR
+377 SVINREDRE
-391 KRRIKRCHI
+391 
-400 PLRLTNIDDEI
+400 ND
-411 MKERIKRIKRIK
+411 

-428 LTLTDIDYQIIKEQ
+428 LTLTDVDFQIIKEQ
-442 YTWDDMSISDFHIA
+442 YTWDEMSISDFHIA
-456 TYGYLPE
+456 TYGYLPD
-463 ALLSQVMAYFK
+463 ALLSQVMAYFR
-474 AKTELKDKIKEA
+474 AKTELKDKIKAAA
-486 EKRVDEEEAAN
+486 EERGDEEEAAN

-519 PVHNIISIN
+519 PVHNVISIN
-528 EDGKWI
+528 EDGEWI
-534 EDAPEIADALKKY
+534 EDAPEIAEALKKY

-601 DALNAKVMA
+601 DALNAKVME

-615 GAYCDYNGTRYYMGV
+615 GAYCDYNGTRYYMGL

-664 VNKKLGAKEIG
+664 VNKKTGAKELG

-680 VPGFIFKEAGGL
+680 VPGFIFKDAGGL

-713 TTASNIGMID
+713 TTASNIGMVD

-746 DKSDNNL
+746 DKSDNIL

>member
-1 MRPACIKRFDGGED
+1 MRLACIKRFDGGED
-15 VIETYNIHDFPY
+15 VIETYNINDFPY
-27 DKLNTKALICKH
+27 DNLNTKALTCKH
-39 KKKPKYIV
+39 KKKPKYLV

-57 TTIDNGNDTPYGF
+57 TTIDNGTDTPYGF

-81 IVTGRRWEE
+81 VVTGRRWEE

-95 LKLVEIFKTDETR
+95 LKLVKIFKTDETR
-108 HFVVYIHNEAFEF
+108 NFVVYIQNEAFEF
-121 QFIRDFLNEYMGGFT
+121 QFIRDFLNAHFGGFL
-136 VFAAERRKP
+136 VFASQRRKP
-145 IYVTTGN
+145 IYVTTRN

-192 TADTPLDDTEFGYCV
+192 TADTPLDDTEYGYCV

-219 RLINEHD
+219 RLINERD

-283 YMSGRVWHEVDSFD
+283 YMSGRVWHNVDSFD

-302 PSQMFLREFPVS
+302 PAQMFLRKFPVS

-323 NMTELESLLSEY
+323 SITELESLLSEY

-357 PISKATAHSKHI
+357 AISKATARSKHV

-377 STVQRKMKERRKRR
+377 SVINREDRE
-391 KRRIKRCHI
+391 
-400 PLRLTNIDDEI
+400 ND
-411 MKERIKRIKRIK
+411 
-423 RGYIS
+423 RGYIA
-428 LTLTDIDYQIIKEQ
+428 LTLTDVDFQIIKEQ
-442 YTWDDMSISDFHIA
+442 YTWDDMSISDLHIA

-486 EKRVDEEEAAN
+486 EERGDEEEVAN
-497 LAYLYAK
+497 LSYLYAK

-528 EDGKWI
+528 EDGEWI
-534 EDAPEIADALKKY
+534 EDTPEIADALKKY

-630 YEHENKI
+630 YEHENKV

-664 VNKKLGAKEIG
+664 VNKKLGARELR

-680 VPGFIFKEAGGL
+680 VPGFIFKDAGGL

-713 TTASNIGMID
+713 TTASNIGMVD

-728 GITSEY
+728 GITKEY

>member
-1 MRPACIKRFDGGED
+1 MRLASIKRFDGGED
-15 VIETYNIHDFPY
+15 VIETYNINDFPY
-27 DKLNTKALICKH
+27 ENLNTKSLICKH
-39 KKKPKYIV
+39 KKKPKYII

-57 TTIDNGNDTPYGF
+57 TTIDNGTDTPYGF

-81 IVTGRRWEE
+81 VITGRRWEE
-90 WVKFM
+90 WIEFM
-95 LKLVEIFKTDETR
+95 QKLVEIFKTDETR
-108 HFVVYIHNEAFEF
+108 NFVVYIQNEAFEF

-136 VFAAERRKP
+136 VFAAQRRKP

-166 LEKAVQNELG
+166 LEKAVENELG

-192 TADTPLDDTEFGYCV
+192 TADTLMDDTEFGYCV

-245 ACRKDEDYREEFLKQ
+245 SCRKDEDYREEFLKQ
-260 EMTESVYKLLM
+260 EMTENVYTLLM

-283 YMSGRVWHEVDSFD
+283 YMSGRIWHEVDSFD
-297 VASSY
+297 VSSSY
-302 PSQMFLREFPVS
+302 PSQMFLRKFPVS
-314 KFTPYGEIE
+314 KFTPYGDIE
-323 NMTELESLLSEY
+323 SMTELDNLLSEY

-357 PISKATAHSKHI
+357 AISKATARSKHV

-377 STVQRKMKERRKRR
+377 SVINREDRE
-391 KRRIKRCHI
+391 
-400 PLRLTNIDDEI
+400 ND
-411 MKERIKRIKRIK
+411 
-423 RGYIS
+423 RGYIA
-428 LTLTDIDYQIIKEQ
+428 LTLTDIDFKIIKEQ
-442 YTWDDMSISDFHIA
+442 YTWDEISISDFHIA
-456 TYGYLPE
+456 TYGYLPD
-463 ALLSQVMAYFK
+463 ALLSQVMSYFK

-486 EKRVDEEEAAN
+486 EERGDEEEAAN

-519 PVHNIISIN
+519 PVHNVISIN
-528 EDGKWI
+528 EDGEWI
-534 EDAPEIADALKKY
+534 EDAPEIGAALKKY

-601 DALNAKVMA
+601 DELNAKVKA

-630 YEHENKI
+630 YEHENKV

-664 VNKKLGAKEIG
+664 VSKKLGAKELG

-692 TLYYNDAEQGIHQIT
+692 TLYYNEAEQGIHQIT

-713 TTASNIGMID
+713 TTASNIGMVD

-728 GITSEY
+728 GITREY

-746 DKSDNNL
+746 DKSDNIL

>member
-1 MRPACIKRFDGGED
+1 MRLACIKRFDGGED

-27 DKLNTKALICKH
+27 ENLNTKALTCKH
-39 KKKPKYIV
+39 KKKPKYLV
-47 YTFATFDIET
+47 YTFGTFDIET
-57 TTIDNGNDTPYGF
+57 TTIDNGIDTPYGF

-81 IVTGRRWEE
+81 VVTGRRWEE

-108 HFVVYIHNEAFEF
+108 NFVVYIQNEAFEF
-121 QFIRDFLNEYMGGFT
+121 QFIRDFLNTYFDGFR
-136 VFAAERRKP
+136 VFATQRRKP

-192 TADTPLDDTEFGYCV
+192 TADTPLDDTEYGYCV

-219 RLINEHD
+219 RFINEHD

-245 ACRKDEDYREEFLKQ
+245 SCRKDENYREEFLKQ

-283 YMSGRVWHEVDSFD
+283 YMSGRVWHDVDSFD
-297 VASSY
+297 VTSSY
-302 PSQMFLREFPVS
+302 PAQMFLRKFPVS

-323 NMTELESLLSEY
+323 SMTELDGLLSEY

-357 PISKATAHSKHI
+357 AISKATARSKHV

-377 STVQRKMKERRKRR
+377 SVINREDRE
-391 KRRIKRCHI
+391 
-400 PLRLTNIDDEI
+400 ND
-411 MKERIKRIKRIK
+411 
-423 RGYIS
+423 RGYIA
-428 LTLTDIDYQIIKEQ
+428 LTLTDIDFQIIKEQ
-442 YTWDDMSISDFHIA
+442 YTWDEMSISDFHIA

-486 EKRVDEEEAAN
+486 EERGDEEEAAN

-519 PVHNIISIN
+519 PVHNVISIN
-528 EDGKWI
+528 EDGEWI
-534 EDAPEIADALKKY
+534 EEVPEITDALKKY

-601 DALNAKVMA
+601 DALNAKVME

-630 YEHENKI
+630 YEHENKV

-664 VNKKLGAKEIG
+664 VSKKLGAKELG

-680 VPGFIFKEAGGL
+680 VPGFIFKDAGGL

-713 TTASNIGMID
+713 TTASNIGMVD

-746 DKSDNNL
+746 DKSDFNL

>member
-1 MRPACIKRFDGGED
+1 MRPAFIKRFDGGED
-15 VIETYNIHDFPY
+15 VIETYDIHDFPY
-27 DKLNTKALICKH
+27 ENLNTKALSCKH
-39 KKKPKYIV
+39 KTKPKYLV

-57 TTIDNGNDTPYGF
+57 TTIDNGTDTPYGF

-81 IVTGRRWEE
+81 VVTGRRWEE

-108 HFVVYIHNEAFEF
+108 NFVVYIHNEAFEF
-121 QFIRDFLNEYMGGFT
+121 QFIRDFLNAHFGGFH
-136 VFAAERRKP
+136 VFAAQRRKP

-192 TADTPLDDTEFGYCV
+192 TADTPLDDTEYGYCV
-207 SDVVSLYELIER
+207 SDVVTLYELIER
-219 RLINEHD
+219 RLINERD

-245 ACRKDEDYREEFLKQ
+245 SCRKDEEYREEFLKQ

-283 YMSGRVWHEVDSFD
+283 YMSGRVWHDVDSFD
-297 VASSY
+297 VTSSY
-302 PSQMFLREFPVS
+302 PAQMFLRKFPVS

-323 NMTELESLLSEY
+323 SMTELDGLLSEY

-345 LEVRDNIGMPYI
+345 LEIRDNIGMPYI
-357 PISKATAHSKHI
+357 AISKATARSKHV
-369 TLDNGRVL
+369 TLDNGRIL
-377 STVQRKMKERRKRR
+377 SVINREDRE
-391 KRRIKRCHI
+391 
-400 PLRLTNIDDEI
+400 ND
-411 MKERIKRIKRIK
+411 
-423 RGYIS
+423 RGYIA
-428 LTLTDIDYQIIKEQ
+428 LTLTDVDFQIIKEQ
-442 YTWDDMSISDFHIA
+442 YTWDEMSISDFHVA
-456 TYGYLPE
+456 TYGYLPD
-463 ALLSQVMAYFK
+463 ALLSQVMAYFR

-486 EKRVDEEEAAN
+486 EEGGDEEEAAN
-497 LAYLYAK
+497 LNYLYAK

-519 PVHNIISIN
+519 PVHNVISIN
-528 EDGKWI
+528 EDGDWI

-601 DALNAKVMA
+601 DALNAKIME

-664 VNKKLGAKEIG
+664 VNKKLGAKELG

-680 VPGFIFKEAGGL
+680 VPGFIFKSAGGL
-692 TLYYNDAEQGIHQIT
+692 TLYYNDAEQGIHKIT

-713 TTASNIGMID
+713 TTASNIGMVD

-746 DKSDNNL
+746 DKSDNIL

>member
-15 VIETYNIHDFPY
+15 VIDTYNIHDFPY
-27 DKLNTKALICKH
+27 ENLNTKALTCKH
-39 KKKPKYIV
+39 KKKPKYLV

-57 TTIDNGNDTPYGF
+57 TTIDNGTDTPYGF

-81 IVTGRRWEE
+81 VVTGRRWEE
-90 WVKFM
+90 WIKFM

-108 HFVVYIHNEAFEF
+108 NFVVYIHNEAFEF

-136 VFAAERRKP
+136 VFAAQRRKP

-166 LEKAVQNELG
+166 LEKAVENELG

-186 DYRVIR
+186 DYRIIR
-192 TADTPLDDTEFGYCV
+192 TADTPLNDTEFGYCV

-219 RLINEHD
+219 RFVNERD
-226 NLESIPMTSTGYVR
+226 NLESIPLTSTGYVR

-245 ACRKDEDYREEFLKQ
+245 ACRKDENYREEFLKQ
-260 EMTESVYKLLM
+260 EMTESVYTLLM

-302 PSQMFLREFPVS
+302 PAQMFLRKFPVS

-323 NMTELESLLSEY
+323 SMTELDGLLSEY

-357 PISKATAHSKHI
+357 AISKATAHSKHV

-377 STVQRKMKERRKRR
+377 SVINREDRE
-391 KRRIKRCHI
+391 
-400 PLRLTNIDDEI
+400 ND
-411 MKERIKRIKRIK
+411 
-423 RGYIS
+423 RGYLS
-428 LTLTDIDYQIIKEQ
+428 LTLTDVDFQIIKEQ
-442 YTWDDMSISDFHIA
+442 YTWDEMSISDFHIA

-463 ALLSQVMAYFK
+463 ALLSQVMAYFR
-474 AKTELKDKIKEA
+474 AKTELKDKIKAA
-486 EKRVDEEEAAN
+486 EERGDEEEAAN

-519 PVHNIISIN
+519 PVHNVISIN
-528 EDGKWI
+528 EDGEWI

-601 DALNAKVMA
+601 DALNAKVME

-664 VNKKLGAKEIG
+664 VSKKLGAKELG

-680 VPGFIFKEAGGL
+680 VPGFIFKDAGGL
-692 TLYYNDAEQGIHQIT
+692 TLYYNDAEKGIHQIT

-746 DKSDNNL
+746 DKFDFNL

>member
-1 MRPACIKRFDGGED
+1 MRQACIKRFDGSED
-15 VIETYNIHDFPY
+15 VIDTYNIHDFPY
-27 DKLNTKALICKH
+27 ENLNTKSLICKH
-39 KKKPKYIV
+39 KKKPKYLI

-57 TTIDNGNDTPYGF
+57 TTIDNGIDTPYGF

-81 IVTGRRWEE
+81 VITGRRWEE
-90 WVKFM
+90 WVQFM
-95 LKLVEIFKTDETR
+95 LKLVEIFKTDDTR
-108 HFVVYIHNEAFEF
+108 NFVVYIQNEAFEF
-121 QFIRDFLNEYMGGFT
+121 QFIRDFLNAHFDGFR
-136 VFAAERRKP
+136 VFAAQRRKP
-145 IYVTTGN
+145 IHVTTGN

-186 DYRVIR
+186 DYRIIR
-192 TADTPLDDTEFGYCV
+192 TADTPLNDTEFGYCV

-219 RLINEHD
+219 RFINEHD

-245 ACRKDEDYREEFLKQ
+245 SCRKDKEYREEFLKQ
-260 EMTESVYKLLM
+260 EMTESVYTLLR
-271 EAGRGGN
+271 EASRGGN

-283 YMSGRVWHEVDSFD
+283 YMSGRVWHDVDSFD

-302 PSQMFLREFPVS
+302 PAQMFLRQFPVS

-323 NMTELESLLSEY
+323 SMTELDGLLSEY

-357 PISKATAHSKHI
+357 AISKATANSKHI

-377 STVQRKMKERRKRR
+377 SVINREDRD
-391 KRRIKRCHI
+391 
-400 PLRLTNIDDEI
+400 ND
-411 MKERIKRIKRIK
+411 
-423 RGYIS
+423 RGYIA
-428 LTLTDIDYQIIKEQ
+428 LTLTDIDYQIIKDQ
-442 YTWDDMSISDFHIA
+442 YTWDDISISDFHIA

-463 ALLSQVMAYFK
+463 ALLFQVMEYFK

-486 EKRVDEEEAAN
+486 EEMGNEEEAAN
-497 LAYLYAK
+497 LSYLYAK

-519 PVHNIISIN
+519 PVHNVISIN
-528 EDGKWI
+528 DNGEWI
-534 EDAPEIADALKKY
+534 EDSPEIADALKKY

-581 KVIYGDTDSGK
+581 KTIYGDTDSGK

-601 DALNAKVMA
+601 DELNVKVMA

-615 GAYCDYNGTRYYMGV
+615 GAYCDYNGTRYYMGI
-630 YEHENKI
+630 YEHENKV

-664 VNKKLGAKEIG
+664 VSKKLGAKELG

-680 VPGFIFKEAGGL
+680 IPGFIFKDAGGL

-713 TTASNIGMID
+713 TTASNIGMVD

-728 GITSEY
+728 GITQEY

-746 DKSDNNL
+746 DKSDNIL

>member
-1 MRPACIKRFDGGED
+1 MRLACIKRFDGGED

-27 DKLNTKALICKH
+27 ENLNTKALTCKH
-39 KKKPKYIV
+39 KKKPKYLL

-57 TTIDNGNDTPYGF
+57 TTIDNGTDTPYGF

-81 IVTGRRWEE
+81 VVTGRRWEE

-108 HFVVYIHNEAFEF
+108 NFVVYIQNEAFEF
-121 QFIRDFLNEYMGGFT
+121 QFIRDFLNTYFDGFH
-136 VFAAERRKP
+136 VFAAQRRKP

-192 TADTPLDDTEFGYCV
+192 TADTPLDDTEYSYCV

-219 RLINEHD
+219 RFINEHD

-245 ACRKDEDYREEFLKQ
+245 SCRKDENYREEFLKQ
-260 EMTESVYKLLM
+260 EMTESVYTLLM

-283 YMSGRVWHEVDSFD
+283 YMSGRVWHDVDSFD

-302 PSQMFLREFPVS
+302 PSQMFLRKFPVS

-323 NMTELESLLSEY
+323 SMTELDSLLSEY

-357 PISKATAHSKHI
+357 AISKATARSKRV

-377 STVQRKMKERRKRR
+377 SVINREDRE
-391 KRRIKRCHI
+391 
-400 PLRLTNIDDEI
+400 ND
-411 MKERIKRIKRIK
+411 
-423 RGYIS
+423 RGYIA
-428 LTLTDIDYQIIKEQ
+428 LTLTDIDFQIIKDQ
-442 YTWDDMSISDFHIA
+442 YTWDEMSISDFHIA

-486 EKRVDEEEAAN
+486 EERGDEEEAEN

-519 PVHNIISIN
+519 PVHNVISIN
-528 EDGKWI
+528 EDGEWI
-534 EDAPEIADALKKY
+534 EDVPEIADALKKY

-601 DALNAKVMA
+601 DALNAKVME

-615 GAYCDYNGTRYYMGV
+615 GAYCDYNGTRYYMGL

-637 PIAKF
+637 SIAKF

-664 VNKKLGAKEIG
+664 VSKKLGAKELG

-680 VPGFIFKEAGGL
+680 VPGFIFKDAGGL

-707 VDGCTM
+707 VNGCTM
-713 TTASNIGMID
+713 TTASNIGMVD

-746 DKSDNNL
+746 DKFDFNL

>member
-1 MRPACIKRFDGGED
+1 MRFACIKRFDGGED

-27 DKLNTKALICKH
+27 DNLNTKALACKH
-39 KKKPKYIV
+39 KKKPKYLV

-57 TTIDNGNDTPYGF
+57 TTIYNGTDTPYGF

-81 IVTGRRWEE
+81 VVTGRRWEE
-90 WVKFM
+90 WVEFM

-108 HFVVYIHNEAFEF
+108 NFVVYIHNEAFEF
-121 QFIRDFLNEYMGGFT
+121 QFIRDFLNAHFDGFK
-136 VFAAERRKP
+136 VFATQRRKP

-207 SDVVSLYELIER
+207 SDVVTLYELIER
-219 RLINEHD
+219 RLINEND

-260 EMTESVYKLLM
+260 EMTESVYKLLI

-283 YMSGRVWHEVDSFD
+283 YMSGRVWHDVDSFD

-302 PSQMFLREFPVS
+302 PSQMFLRKFPVS

-323 NMTELESLLSEY
+323 SMTELESLLSEY

-345 LEVRDNIGMPYI
+345 LEIRDNIGMPYI
-357 PISKATAHSKHI
+357 PISKATAHSKHVS
-369 TLDNGRVL
+369 LDNGRVL
-377 STVQRKMKERRKRR
+377 SVINREDRE
-391 KRRIKRCHI
+391 
-400 PLRLTNIDDEI
+400 ND
-411 MKERIKRIKRIK
+411 
-423 RGYIS
+423 RGYIA
-428 LTLTDIDYQIIKEQ
+428 LTLTDVDFQIIKEQ

-474 AKTELKDKIKEA
+474 AKTELKDKIKDA
-486 EKRVDEEEAAN
+486 DKIGDEEELAN
-497 LAYLYAK
+497 LNYLYAK

-519 PVHNIISIN
+519 PVHNVISIN
-528 EDGKWI
+528 EDGEWI
-534 EDAPEIADALKKY
+534 EDAPEIADALRKY

-592 AVDVDISKI
+592 AVDVDMSKI

-610 LADKR
+610 LSEKR
-615 GAYCDYNGTRYYMGV
+615 GAYCDYNGTRYYMGI
-630 YEHENKI
+630 YEHENKV

-675 SIDNF
+675 RIKNF
-680 VPGFIFKEAGGL
+680 VPGFIFKDAGGL
-692 TLYYNDAEQGIHQIT
+692 TLYYNDSEQGIHQIT

-713 TTASNIGMID
+713 TTASNIGMVD

-728 GITSEY
+728 GITEEY

>member
-1 MRPACIKRFDGGED
+1 MRLACIKRFDGGED

-27 DKLNTKALICKH
+27 ENLNTKALTCKH

-57 TTIDNGNDTPYGF
+57 TTVDNGTDTPYGF

-81 IVTGRRWEE
+81 VVTGRRWEE
-90 WVKFM
+90 WVEFM

-121 QFIRDFLNEYMGGFT
+121 QFIRDFLNAYFDGFM
-136 VFAAERRKP
+136 VFATQRRKP

-152 GIQFR
+152 GVQFR

-186 DYRVIR
+186 DYRVNR

-219 RLINEHD
+219 RLINERD
-226 NLESIPMTSTGYVR
+226 NLETIPMTSTGYVR

-260 EMTESVYKLLM
+260 EMTENVYKLLI

-283 YMSGRVWHEVDSFD
+283 YMSGRVWHDVDSFD
-297 VASSY
+297 VVSSY
-302 PSQMFLREFPVS
+302 PSQMFLRKYPVS

-323 NMTELESLLSEY
+323 SMTELDGLLSEY

-357 PISKATAHSKHI
+357 AISKATAHSKHVS
-369 TLDNGRVL
+369 LDNGRVL
-377 STVQRKMKERRKRR
+377 SVINHEDRE
-391 KRRIKRCHI
+391 
-400 PLRLTNIDDEI
+400 ND
-411 MKERIKRIKRIK
+411 
-423 RGYIS
+423 RGYLA
-428 LTLTDIDYQIIKEQ
+428 LTLTDVDFQIIKEQ

-463 ALLSQVMAYFK
+463 ALLSQVMAYFR

-486 EKRVDEEEAAN
+486 EERGDEEEAAN

-519 PVHNIISIN
+519 PVHNVISIN
-528 EDGKWI
+528 EDGEWI
-534 EDAPEIADALKKY
+534 EDVPEIAEALKKY

-601 DALNAKVMA
+601 DALNAKVME

-630 YEHENKI
+630 YEHENKV

-664 VNKKLGAKEIG
+664 VNKKLGAKELG

-680 VPGFIFKEAGGL
+680 VPSFIFKDAGGL

-713 TTASNIGMID
+713 TTASNIGMVD

-728 GITSEY
+728 GITQEY

>member
-1 MRPACIKRFDGGED
+1 MRQACIKRFDGGED

-27 DKLNTKALICKH
+27 ENLNTKALTCKH
-39 KKKPKYIV
+39 KKKPKYLV
-47 YTFATFDIET
+47 YTFGTFDIET
-57 TTIDNGNDTPYGF
+57 TTIDNGIDAPYGF

-81 IVTGRRWEE
+81 VVTGRRWEE

-108 HFVVYIHNEAFEF
+108 NFVVYIQNEAFEF
-121 QFIRDFLNEYMGGFT
+121 QFIRDFLNAHFDGFQ
-136 VFAAERRKP
+136 VFASQRRKP

-176 VVHCKAAGDL
+176 VIHCKAAGDL

-192 TADTPLDDTEFGYCV
+192 TADTPLDDTEYGYCV

-219 RLINEHD
+219 RFINERD

-245 ACRKDEDYREEFLKQ
+245 SCRKDPNYREEFLKQ

-283 YMSGRVWHEVDSFD
+283 YMSGRVWHDVDSFD

-302 PSQMFLREFPVS
+302 PAQMFLRKFPVS

-323 NMTELESLLSEY
+323 SMTELDGLLSEY

-357 PISKATAHSKHI
+357 AISKATARSKHV

-377 STVQRKMKERRKRR
+377 SVINREDRE
-391 KRRIKRCHI
+391 
-400 PLRLTNIDDEI
+400 ND
-411 MKERIKRIKRIK
+411 
-423 RGYIS
+423 RGYLA
-428 LTLTDIDYQIIKEQ
+428 LTLTDIDFQIIKEE
-442 YTWDDMSISDFHIA
+442 YTWDEMSISDFHIA

-486 EKRVDEEEAAN
+486 EERGDEEEAAN

-519 PVHNIISIN
+519 PVHNVISIN
-528 EDGKWI
+528 EDGEWI
-534 EDAPEIADALKKY
+534 EDVPEIADALKKY

-601 DALNAKVMA
+601 DALNAKVKA

-630 YEHENKI
+630 YEHENKV

-664 VNKKLGAKEIG
+664 VSKKLGAKELG

-680 VPGFIFKEAGGL
+680 VPGFIFKDAGGL

-713 TTASNIGMID
+713 TTASNIGMVD

-746 DKSDNNL
+746 DKFDFNL

>member
-1 MRPACIKRFDGGED
+1 MRQACIKRFDGGED
-15 VIETYNIHDFPY
+15 VIDTYNIHDFPY
-27 DKLNTKALICKH
+27 ENLNTKSLICKH
-39 KKKPKYIV
+39 KKKPKYLI

-57 TTIDNGNDTPYGF
+57 TTIDNGTDTPYGF

-81 IVTGRRWEE
+81 VVTGRRWDE

-95 LKLVEIFKTDETR
+95 LKLVEIFKTDDTR
-108 HFVVYIHNEAFEF
+108 NFVVYIQNEAFEF
-121 QFIRDFLNEYMGGFT
+121 QFIRDFLNEHFGGFH
-136 VFAAERRKP
+136 VFAAQRRKP

-192 TADTPLDDTEFGYCV
+192 TADTPLNDTEFGYCV

-219 RLINEHD
+219 RLVNEHD

-245 ACRKDEDYREEFLKQ
+245 SCRKDKHYRDDFLKQ

-283 YMSGRVWHEVDSFD
+283 YMSGRVWHNVDSFD

-302 PSQMFLREFPVS
+302 PSQMFLRQFPVS

-323 NMTELESLLSEY
+323 SMKELDGLLSEY

-345 LEVRDNIGMPYI
+345 LEVRGNIGMPYI
-357 PISKATAHSKHI
+357 AISKATAHSKHI

-377 STVQRKMKERRKRR
+377 SVINREDRE
-391 KRRIKRCHI
+391 
-400 PLRLTNIDDEI
+400 ND
-411 MKERIKRIKRIK
+411 
-423 RGYIS
+423 RGYIA

-463 ALLSQVMAYFK
+463 ALLSQVMAYFQ

-486 EKRVDEEEAAN
+486 EEKGNEEEAAN

-519 PVHNIISIN
+519 PVHDVISIN
-528 EDGKWI
+528 EDGEWV

-601 DALNAKVMA
+601 DALNAKVME

-630 YEHENKI
+630 YEHENKV

-664 VNKKLGAKEIG
+664 VNKKLGAKELG

-680 VPGFIFKEAGGL
+680 IPGFIFKEAGGL

-713 TTASNIGMID
+713 TAASNIGMVD

-728 GITSEY
+728 GITREY
-734 AELIGYNIYYDI
+734 AELIGYNIYFDI
-746 DKSDNNL
+746 DKSDNIL

>member
-1 MRPACIKRFDGGED
+1 MRPAFIKRFDGGED
-15 VIETYNIHDFPY
+15 IIETYNINDFPY
-27 DKLNTKALICKH
+27 ENLNTKSLICKH
-39 KKKPKYIV
+39 KKKPKYII

-57 TTIDNGNDTPYGF
+57 TTIDNGIDTPYGF

-81 IVTGRRWEE
+81 VVTGRRWEE
-90 WVKFM
+90 WIQFM

-108 HFVVYIHNEAFEF
+108 NFVVYIQNEAFEF
-121 QFIRDFLNEYMGGFT
+121 QFIRDFINEYMGGFT
-136 VFAAERRKP
+136 VFAAQRRKP

-166 LEKAVQNELG
+166 LEKAVENELG

-192 TADTPLDDTEFGYCV
+192 TADTPLDDTEYGYCV

-245 ACRKDEDYREEFLKQ
+245 SCRKDEDYREEFLKQ
-260 EMTESVYKLLM
+260 EMTESVYTLLM

-283 YMSGRVWHEVDSFD
+283 YMSGRVWHDVDSFD

-302 PSQMFLREFPVS
+302 PAQMFLRKFPVS
-314 KFTPYGEIE
+314 KFTPYGDIE
-323 NMTELESLLSEY
+323 SMTELDGLLLEY

-345 LEVRDNIGMPYI
+345 LEIKDNIGMPYI
-357 PISKATAHSKHI
+357 AISKATAHSKHVS
-369 TLDNGRVL
+369 LDNGRVL
-377 STVQRKMKERRKRR
+377 SVINREDRE
-391 KRRIKRCHI
+391 
-400 PLRLTNIDDEI
+400 ND
-411 MKERIKRIKRIK
+411 
-423 RGYIS
+423 RGYIA
-428 LTLTDIDYQIIKEQ
+428 LTLTDIDFQIIKEQ
-442 YTWDDMSISDFHIA
+442 YTWDEMSISDFHIA
-456 TYGYLPE
+456 TYGYLPD
-463 ALLSQVMAYFK
+463 ALLSQVMAYFR

-486 EKRVDEEEAAN
+486 EERDAEEELAN
-497 LAYLYAK
+497 LTYLYAK

-519 PVHNIISIN
+519 PVHNVISIN
-528 EDGKWI
+528 EDGEWI
-534 EDAPEIADALKKY
+534 EDVPEIATALKKY

-601 DALNAKVMA
+601 DALNAKIMS

-615 GAYCDYNGTRYYMGV
+615 GAYCDYNGTRYYMGI
-630 YEHENKI
+630 YEHENKV

-664 VNKKLGAKEIG
+664 VNKKLGPKELE

-713 TTASNIGMID
+713 TTASNIGMVD

-728 GITSEY
+728 GITREY

-746 DKSDNNL
+746 DKSDNIL

>member
-1 MRPACIKRFDGGED
+1 MRLACIKCFDGGED
-15 VIETYNIHDFPY
+15 VIETYNINDFPY
-27 DKLNTKALICKH
+27 ENLNTKALICKH
-39 KKKPKYIV
+39 KKKPKYLV

-57 TTIDNGNDTPYGF
+57 TTIDNGTDTPYGF

-81 IVTGRRWEE
+81 VVTGRRWEE

-192 TADTPLDDTEFGYCV
+192 TADTPLDDTEYGYCI

-260 EMTESVYKLLM
+260 EMTESVYTLLM

-283 YMSGRVWHEVDSFD
+283 YMSGRVWHDVDSFD

-302 PSQMFLREFPVS
+302 PAQMFLRKYPVS

-323 NMTELESLLSEY
+323 SMTELDGLLSEY

-345 LEVRDNIGMPYI
+345 LEVKDNIGMPYI
-357 PISKATAHSKHI
+357 AISKATAHSKHVS
-369 TLDNGRVL
+369 LDNGRVL
-377 STVQRKMKERRKRR
+377 SVINREDKE
-391 KRRIKRCHI
+391 
-400 PLRLTNIDDEI
+400 ND
-411 MKERIKRIKRIK
+411 
-423 RGYIS
+423 RGYIA
-428 LTLTDIDYQIIKEQ
+428 LTLTDVDFQIIKEQ

-474 AKTELKDKIKEA
+474 TKTELKDKIKEA
-486 EKRVDEEEAAN
+486 DKRGDEEEASN

-519 PVHNIISIN
+519 PVHNVISIN
-528 EDGKWI
+528 EDGEWI
-534 EDAPEIADALKKY
+534 KDVPEIAEALKKY

-664 VNKKLGAKEIG
+664 VNKKLGAKELG

-680 VPGFIFKEAGGL
+680 VPGFIFKDAGGL

-728 GITSEY
+728 GITQEY

>member
-1 MRPACIKRFDGGED
+1 MRLACIKRFDGGED

-27 DKLNTKALICKH
+27 ENLNTKALICKH
-39 KKKPKYIV
+39 KKKPKYLV
-47 YTFATFDIET
+47 YTFGTFDIET
-57 TTIDNGNDTPYGF
+57 TTIDNGTGTPYGF

-81 IVTGRRWEE
+81 VVTGRRWED

-108 HFVVYIHNEAFEF
+108 NFVVYIHNEAFEF
-121 QFIRDFLNEYMGGFT
+121 QFIRDFLNAHFDGFQ
-136 VFAAERRKP
+136 VFASQRRKP

-207 SDVVSLYELIER
+207 SDVVCLYELIER
-219 RLINEHD
+219 RLINERD

-245 ACRKDEDYREEFLKQ
+245 SCRKDENYREEFLKQ

-283 YMSGRVWHEVDSFD
+283 YMSGRVWHDVDSFD

-302 PSQMFLREFPVS
+302 PAQMFLRKFPAS

-323 NMTELESLLSEY
+323 SMTELDALLSEY

-357 PISKATAHSKHI
+357 AISKATARSKNV

-377 STVQRKMKERRKRR
+377 SVINREDRE
-391 KRRIKRCHI
+391 
-400 PLRLTNIDDEI
+400 ND
-411 MKERIKRIKRIK
+411 
-423 RGYIS
+423 RGYIA
-428 LTLTDIDYQIIKEQ
+428 LTLTDIDFQIIKEQ
-442 YTWDDMSISDFHIA
+442 YTWDEMSISDFHIA

-486 EKRVDEEEAAN
+486 EERGDEEEVAN

-519 PVHNIISIN
+519 PVHNVISIN
-528 EDGKWI
+528 EDGEWI
-534 EDAPEIADALKKY
+534 EDTPEIADALKKY

-601 DALNAKVMA
+601 DALNAKVKA

-630 YEHENKI
+630 YEHENKV

-664 VNKKLGAKEIG
+664 VSKKLGAKELG

-680 VPGFIFKEAGGL
+680 VPGFIFKDAGGL

-713 TTASNIGMID
+713 TTASNIGMVD

-734 AELIGYNIYYDI
+734 AEVIGYNIYYDI
-746 DKSDNNL
+746 DKFDFNL

>member
-27 DKLNTKALICKH
+27 ENLNTKALTCKH
-39 KKKPKYIV
+39 KKKPKYLV

-57 TTIDNGNDTPYGF
+57 TTIDNGTVTPYGF

-81 IVTGRRWEE
+81 VVTGRRWEE

-108 HFVVYIHNEAFEF
+108 NFVVYIHNEAFEF
-121 QFIRDFLNEYMGGFT
+121 QFIRDFLNAYFGGFR
-136 VFAAERRKP
+136 VFAAQRRKP
-145 IYVTTGN
+145 IHVTTGN

-186 DYRVIR
+186 DYRIIR
-192 TADTPLDDTEFGYCV
+192 TADTPLDDTEYGYCV

-219 RLINEHD
+219 RLINERD

-245 ACRKDEDYREEFLKQ
+245 SCRKDEDYREEFLKQ
-260 EMTESVYKLLM
+260 EMTENVYKLLM

-283 YMSGRVWHEVDSFD
+283 YMSGRVWHDVDSFD
-297 VASSY
+297 VVSSY
-302 PSQMFLREFPVS
+302 PAQMLLRKFPVS

-323 NMTELESLLSEY
+323 SKTELDGLLSEY

-345 LEVRDNIGMPYI
+345 FEVRDSIGMPYVA
-357 PISKATAHSKHI
+357 ISKATARSKHV

-377 STVQRKMKERRKRR
+377 SVINREDRE
-391 KRRIKRCHI
+391 
-400 PLRLTNIDDEI
+400 ND
-411 MKERIKRIKRIK
+411 
-423 RGYIS
+423 RGYIA
-428 LTLTDIDYQIIKEQ
+428 LTLTDVDFQIIKEQ
-442 YTWDDMSISDFHIA
+442 YTWDEMSISDFHIA
-456 TYGYLPE
+456 TYGYLPD

-486 EKRVDEEEAAN
+486 EEKEAEEEVAN

-519 PVHNIISIN
+519 PVHNVISIN
-528 EDGKWI
+528 EDGEWI
-534 EDAPEIADALKKY
+534 EDAPEIAEALKKY

-581 KVIYGDTDSGK
+581 KTIYGDTDSGK

-601 DALNAKVMA
+601 DALNAKIMA

-615 GAYCDYNGTRYYMGV
+615 GAYCDYNGTRYYMGI
-630 YEHENKI
+630 YEHENKV

-664 VNKKLGAKEIG
+664 VSKKLGEKELG

-680 VPGFIFKEAGGL
+680 VPGFIFKDAGGL
-692 TLYYNDAEQGIHQIT
+692 TLYYNDSEKGIHTIT
-707 VDGCTM
+707 INGCTM

-728 GITSEY
+728 GITQEY

-746 DKSDNNL
+746 DKSDNIL

>member
-27 DKLNTKALICKH
+27 DKLNTKALTCKH
-39 KKKPKYIV
+39 KKKPKYLV

-57 TTIDNGNDTPYGF
+57 TTIDNGTDTPYGF

-81 IVTGRRWEE
+81 VVTGRRWEE
-90 WVKFM
+90 WVQFM

-108 HFVVYIHNEAFEF
+108 NFVVYIHNEAFEF
-121 QFIRDFLNEYMGGFT
+121 QYIRDFLNAHFGGFS
-136 VFAAERRKP
+136 VFASQRRKP

-186 DYRVIR
+186 DYRIIR
-192 TADTPLDDTEFGYCV
+192 TADTPLTDTEYGYCV
-207 SDVVSLYELIER
+207 SDVVCLYELIER

-245 ACRKDEDYREEFLKQ
+245 SCRKDEDYREEFLKQ
-260 EMTESVYKLLM
+260 EMTESVYTMLM

-283 YMSGRVWHEVDSFD
+283 YMSGRVWHNADSFD

-302 PSQMFLREFPVS
+302 PAQMFLRKFPVS

-323 NMTELESLLSEY
+323 SMTELDGLLSEY

-345 LEVRDNIGMPYI
+345 MEVRDDIGMPYVA
-357 PISKATAHSKHI
+357 ISKATAHSKHV

-377 STVQRKMKERRKRR
+377 SVINREDRE
-391 KRRIKRCHI
+391 
-400 PLRLTNIDDEI
+400 ND
-411 MKERIKRIKRIK
+411 
-423 RGYIS
+423 RGYLA
-428 LTLTDIDYQIIKEQ
+428 LTLTDIDFQIIKEQ
-442 YTWDDMSISDFHIA
+442 YTWDELSISDFHIA

-463 ALLSQVMAYFK
+463 ALLSQVMAYFR

-486 EKRVDEEEAAN
+486 EASEAEEEAAN

-519 PVHNIISIN
+519 PVHNVISIN
-528 EDGKWI
+528 EDGEWI
-534 EDAPEIADALKKY
+534 EDTPEIAEALKKY

-601 DALNAKVMA
+601 DALNSKVMA

-615 GAYCDYNGTRYYMGV
+615 GAYCDYNGTRYYMGI
-630 YEHENKI
+630 YEHENKV

-664 VNKKLGAKEIG
+664 VSKKLGAKELG

-680 VPGFIFKEAGGL
+680 IPGFIFKEAGGL
-692 TLYYNDAEQGIHQIT
+692 TLYYNDAEQGIHKIT

-713 TTASNIGMID
+713 TTASNIGMVD

-728 GITSEY
+728 GITREY
-734 AELIGYNIYYDI
+734 AELIGYNIYYDV
-746 DKSDNNL
+746 DKSDNIL